1 MRPMRVT
8 VNGET
13 REIDAGSSV
22 AEVVALL
29 TSAPSG
35 VAVALNGE
43 VVSRGAWERTP
54 LASGDRVD
62 VLTAVQGG

>member
-1 MRPMRVT
+1 MRVT